1 MSRSTS
7 ARAASWRP
15 VRCRSSGSGSSDGTI
30 LATGSWD
37 DTVRL
42 WDAATRRP
50 IGKPLTGHTDAIYS
64 VVFNRDGATLVTG
77 SHDQTVRLWRL

>member
-1 MSRSTS
+1 M
-7 ARAASWRP
+7 
-15 VRCRSSGSGSSDGTI
+15 
-30 LATGSWD
+30 
-37 DTVRL
+37 RL